1 MGQTKWS
8 QRVLAAVLLFGAA
21 SAVSNPLVGSF
32 TGYSGPVGDFYNAV
46 GDVPQPNDSTFRLGN
61 GTDTST
67 LVLDP
72 TTIVPGTVHVGTTSH
87 DFTEV
92 LDPTSVAFWN
102 AAEDTLATANVLQ
115 FTPAAAIAP
124 VPFVPFI
131 LGTLSF
137 DNHSWFSS
145 EPQVDFGTGPLYAV
159 SVFHFD
165 AAVSGLSGAE
175 WVDDLVYVS
184 TRGAGTNDRFYFA
197 GHPGMGTFVAPE
209 GVISSVDILAEIGSL
224 DPIAFVNPQGGASI
238 IPAAVPE
245 PSPLLLLA
253 IAVLPLMGRRRAA
266 GTSRPRRNDA
276 GLVDAHR

>member
-1 MGQTKWS
+1 MGQTKWW
-8 QRVLAAVLLFGAA
+8 QGALAAVLLSAA
-21 SAVSNPLVGSF
+21 VSAVSNPLVGSF

-46 GDVPQPNDSTFRLGN
+46 GDVPQPNDSTFQVSN
-61 GTDTST
+61 GADTAT
-67 LVLDP
+67 FVLDP

-87 DFTEV
+87 GFTEV
-92 LDPTSVAFWN
+92 ADPTSVTFWN
-102 AAEDTLATANVLQ
+102 AAEDTLATANVLR
-115 FTPAAAIAP
+115 FTPAAAIVP
-124 VPFVPFI
+124 VPLVPFI
-131 LGTLSF
+131 FGTLSF

-165 AAVSGLSGAE
+165 AAVSGLPGAE
-175 WVDDLVYVS
+175 WIDDLVYIS

-209 GVISSVDILAEIGSL
+209 GVISSVDILAQIGSL

-245 PSPLLLLA
+245 PSTLLLMA
-253 IAVLPLMGRRRAA
+253 IAVLTLLAGLRAA
-266 GTSRPRRNDA
+266 KTSGPRRD
-276 GLVDAHR
+276 

>member
-1 MGQTKWS
+1 MGQTRWS
-8 QRVLAAVLLFGAA
+8 WQGALAAVLLSLAM
-21 SAVSNPLVGSF
+21 SALSNPLVGSF

-46 GDVPQPNDSTFRLGN
+46 GDVPQPNDSTFRLSN
-61 GTDTST
+61 GTDSATI
-67 LVLDP
+67 VLEP

-92 LDPTSVAFWN
+92 LDPTSVTFWN

-115 FTPAAAIAP
+115 FTPGATIVP
-124 VPFVPFI
+124 VPFVTFI

-145 EPQVDFGTGPLYAV
+145 DPQVDFGTGPLYAV

-175 WVDDLVYVS
+175 WIDDLVYIS

-197 GHPGMGTFVAPE
+197 GHPAMGTFVAPE
-209 GVISSVDILAEIGSL
+209 GVISSVDILARIGSL

-238 IPAAVPE
+238 IPAVAE
-245 PSPLLLLA
+245 PSMLLLLT
-253 IAVLPLMGRRRAA
+253 ISVLPLMAGRRRQRATR
-266 GTSRPRRNDA
+266 TSRARAAMTRA
-276 GLVDAHR
+276 L